1 MVLGRV
7 SEGGSNGG
15 VPPEQHFSRMKH
27 SPGSG
32 VLSVKVVSDGP
43 TRILHITDEN
53 KKVKCLEYSYCGNP
67 DVIYPTVVFKPH
79 PNLAVAICANP
90 KSHDLSKPIV

>member
-1 MVLGRV
+1 MIVHCTGVDVVLGRV
-7 SEGGSNGG
+7 SEGGSDGG

-43 TRILHITDEN
+43 TRILRITDEN
-53 KKVKCLEYSYCGNP
+53 KKVKYLKYTSLRQ
-67 DVIYPTVVFKPH
+67 IQT
-79 PNLAVAICANP
+79 
-90 KSHDLSKPIV
+90 LSIPQWSSNHTLT

>member
-1 MVLGRV
+1 VIAHCTGADVVLGRV

-43 TRILHITDEN
+43 TRILRITDEN
-53 KKVKCLEYSYCGNP
+53 KKVKCLEYNSLQQFRCY
-67 DVIYPTVVFKPH
+67 
-79 PNLAVAICANP
+79 L
-90 KSHDLSKPIV
+90 SHSSLQTTP

>member
-1 MVLGRV
+1 MIAHCAGADVVLGRV

-43 TRILHITDEN
+43 TRILCITDEN
-53 KKVKCLEYSYCGNP
+53 KKVKYLEYTSLRQ
-67 DVIYPTVVFKPH
+67 IQT
-79 PNLAVAICANP
+79 
-90 KSHDLSKPIV
+90 LSIPQ